1 MVKPCSYTT
10 SMSYYGHVSPIC
22 ETACRMAVGW
32 LSGVVGRTRTRDSM
46 GTITNTNLTM
56 HRAATPR
63 VPSNYPELWV
73 RCFGCG
79 TTSETPNRF
88 VVKGMPIASESFGW
102 LNSVYRHHNLA
113 LCSSRAPRARN
124 YALGGRRVNGGRRLS
139 RPDVWFHVKDV
150 SNSRVFQG
158 SLSPNLS

>member
-1 MVKPCSYTT
+1 
-10 SMSYYGHVSPIC
+10 MSYYGHVSPIC

-56 HRAATPR
+56 HRAATPG
-63 VPSNYPELWV
+63 VPSNYFELWV

-88 VVKGMPIASESFGW
+88 IVEGMPIASESFGW
-102 LNSVYRHHNLA
+102 LNSVHRLHNLA
-113 LCSSRAPRARN
+113 RCSSRAPRARN

-139 RPDVWFHVKDV
+139 RPDAWFHDKDREFEFEFEFEFEPLH
-150 SNSRVFQG
+150 SNGQ
-158 SLSPNLS
+158 